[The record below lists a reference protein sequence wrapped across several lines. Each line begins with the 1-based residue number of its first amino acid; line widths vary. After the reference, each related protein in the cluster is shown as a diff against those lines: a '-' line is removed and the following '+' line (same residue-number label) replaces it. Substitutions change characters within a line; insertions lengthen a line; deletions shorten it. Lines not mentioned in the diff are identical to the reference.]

1 MNTECATFH
10 LNTTDIS
17 TSTDIYTQYG
27 SINAYRN
34 DITWNN
40 VSLRTIL
47 GDMYNKYD
55 KFNIK
60 LSAILYSQSALI
72 PSSSSVDLNL
82 QINIGGLNFSNCTY
96 NVKNDTNLVTCSI
109 GSFQLTTAARTIYFN
124 DDNLITIEKPTTD
137 RHNIR
142 IYLTTINNVSPAWT
156 NSGPAFDLYFRVY
169 GVKD

>member
-60 LSAILYSQSALI
+60 LSAILYSQSAVI
-72 PSSSSVDLNL
+72 PSSNSLDLNL
-82 QINIGGLNFSNCTY
+82 QINIDDIRGEY
-96 NVKNDTNLVTCSI
+96 KKKI
-109 GSFQLTTAARTIYFN
+109 GNY
-124 DDNLITIEKPTTD
+124 IEKLQEL
-137 RHNIR
+137 NKKI
-142 IYLTTINNVSPAWT
+142 
-156 NSGPAFDLYFRVY
+156 
-169 GVKD
+169 KK